1 MEFKDSQTMINL
13 ARAFAG
19 ESQARNRYTMY
30 AYQARK
36 EGNEYIARLFEET
49 ADNEFAHAKEF
60 FNLIILHGGN
70 MDNIDID
77 AGYPF
82 SIGTTTENLGFA
94 ADGENQEHVDAYP
107 AFAEC
112 AKQEGFMD
120 VYEKFTMIAEIE
132 GLHHRVFTDAE
143 NQLML
148 AAVADG
154 ILFEGGLMGAARAG
168 LLKDVD
174 SMLRYAAACEA
185 ASVEK
190 YRAFAE
196 TAGDDA
202 KAALLSIAGEEERHL
217 AELTEQTEG

>member
-1 MEFKDSQTMINL
+1 MRVTTEQEAMYIACAMESSAVQL
-13 ARAFAG
+13 YERAMQVL
-19 ESQARNRYTMY
+19 ESQGRQQEAIYRSVAAMRLEEMSHLERFRSLYT
-30 AYQARK
+30 
-36 EGNEYIARLFEET
+36 GL
-49 ADNEFAHAKEF
+49 
-60 FNLIILHGGN
+60 
-70 MDNIDID
+70 D
-77 AGYPF
+77 A
-82 SIGTTTENLGFA
+82 
-94 ADGENQEHVDAYP
+94 QV
-107 AFAEC
+107 
-112 AKQEGFMD
+112 
-120 VYEKFTMIAEIE
+120 
-132 GLHHRVFTDAE
+132 E

-148 AAVADG
+148 DAVADG

-196 TAGDDA
+196 NASAEA

>member
-1 MEFKDSQTMINL
+1 MHVTTEQEAM
-13 ARAFAG
+13 
-19 ESQARNRYTMY
+19 
-30 AYQARK
+30 
-36 EGNEYIARLFEET
+36 YIACAMESSAVQLYGRAMQVL
-49 ADNEFAHAKEF
+49 
-60 FNLIILHGGN
+60 
-70 MDNIDID
+70 
-77 AGYPF
+77 
-82 SIGTTTENLGFA
+82 
-94 ADGENQEHVDAYP
+94 ENQGRQQEAIYRSVAAMRLEEMSHLERFRSLYTGLDA
-107 AFAEC
+107 
-112 AKQEGFMD
+112 Q
-120 VYEKFTMIAEIE
+120 V
-132 GLHHRVFTDAE
+132 E

-148 AAVADG
+148 DAVADG

-196 TAGDDA
+196 NASAEA

>member
-1 MEFKDSQTMINL
+1 MRVTTEQEAMYIACAMESSAVQL
-13 ARAFAG
+13 YERAMQVL
-19 ESQARNRYTMY
+19 ESQGRQQEAIYRSVAAMRLEEMSHLERFRSLYT
-30 AYQARK
+30 
-36 EGNEYIARLFEET
+36 GL
-49 ADNEFAHAKEF
+49 
-60 FNLIILHGGN
+60 
-70 MDNIDID
+70 D
-77 AGYPF
+77 A
-82 SIGTTTENLGFA
+82 
-94 ADGENQEHVDAYP
+94 QV
-107 AFAEC
+107 
-112 AKQEGFMD
+112 
-120 VYEKFTMIAEIE
+120 
-132 GLHHRVFTDAE
+132 E

-148 AAVADG
+148 DAVADG

>member
-36 EGNEYIARLFEET
+36 EGNEYIARLFDET

-107 AFAEC
+107 AFAQC
-112 AKQEGFMD
+112 AKEEGFMD

-132 GLHHRVFTDAE
+132 GLHHRVFADAQ
-143 NQLML
+143 NQLQNGTFYKRPEQYSWRCINCGHIHFSTEPWDTCP
-148 AAVADG
+148 VCHHPTGFADAG
-154 ILFEGGLMGAARAG
+154 I
-168 LLKDVD
+168 K
-174 SMLRYAAACEA
+174 
-185 ASVEK
+185 K
-190 YRAFAE
+190 N
-196 TAGDDA
+196 
-202 KAALLSIAGEEERHL
+202 
-217 AELTEQTEG
+217 

>member
-1 MEFKDSQTMINL
+1 MRVTTEQEAMYIACAMESSAVQL
-13 ARAFAG
+13 YERAMQVL
-19 ESQARNRYTMY
+19 ESQGRQQEAIYRSVAAMRLEEMSHLERFRSLY
-30 AYQARK
+30 A
-36 EGNEYIARLFEET
+36 GL
-49 ADNEFAHAKEF
+49 
-60 FNLIILHGGN
+60 
-70 MDNIDID
+70 D
-77 AGYPF
+77 A
-82 SIGTTTENLGFA
+82 
-94 ADGENQEHVDAYP
+94 QV
-107 AFAEC
+107 
-112 AKQEGFMD
+112 
-120 VYEKFTMIAEIE
+120 
-132 GLHHRVFTDAE
+132 E

-148 AAVADG
+148 DAVADG

-196 TAGDDA
+196 NASAEA

>member
-36 EGNEYIARLFEET
+36 EGSEYIARLFEET
-49 ADNEFAHAKEF
+49 ADNEYAHAKEF

-82 SIGTTTENLGFA
+82 SVGTTVENLCFA

-132 GLHHRVFTDAE
+132 GLHHRVFTDAQ
-143 NQLML
+143 NQLKNGTL
-148 AAVADG
+148 YKRSEPYSWRCINCGHVHFGTEPWDACPVCHHPTGFADAG
-154 ILFEGGLMGAARAG
+154 I
-168 LLKDVD
+168 K
-174 SMLRYAAACEA
+174 
-185 ASVEK
+185 K
-190 YRAFAE
+190 N
-196 TAGDDA
+196 
-202 KAALLSIAGEEERHL
+202 
-217 AELTEQTEG
+217 

>member
-1 MEFKDSQTMINL
+1 MRVTTEQEAMYIACAMESSAVQL
-13 ARAFAG
+13 YERAMQVL
-19 ESQARNRYTMY
+19 ESQGRQQEAIYRSVAAMRLEEMSHLERFRSLYT
-30 AYQARK
+30 
-36 EGNEYIARLFEET
+36 GL
-49 ADNEFAHAKEF
+49 
-60 FNLIILHGGN
+60 
-70 MDNIDID
+70 D
-77 AGYPF
+77 A
-82 SIGTTTENLGFA
+82 
-94 ADGENQEHVDAYP
+94 QV
-107 AFAEC
+107 
-112 AKQEGFMD
+112 
-120 VYEKFTMIAEIE
+120 
-132 GLHHRVFTDAE
+132 E

-148 AAVADG
+148 DAVADG

-196 TAGDDA
+196 NASEEA

>member
-1 MEFKDSQTMINL
+1 MRVTTEQEAMYIACAMESSAVQL
-13 ARAFAG
+13 YERAMQVL
-19 ESQARNRYTMY
+19 ESQGRQQEAIYRSVAAM
-30 AYQARK
+30 
-36 EGNEYIARLFEET
+36 RLEEMSHL
-49 ADNEFAHAKEF
+49 ERFRS
-60 FNLIILHGGN
+60 LYSGL
-70 MDNIDID
+70 D
-77 AGYPF
+77 A
-82 SIGTTTENLGFA
+82 
-94 ADGENQEHVDAYP
+94 Q
-107 AFAEC
+107 
-112 AKQEGFMD
+112 M
-120 VYEKFTMIAEIE
+120 
-132 GLHHRVFTDAE
+132 E

-148 AAVADG
+148 DAVADG

-202 KAALLSIAGEEERHL
+202 KVALLSIASEEERHL